1 MEGPVLELHAVH
13 KGYPSPSGG
22 PRIRVLKGITLAVQ
36 PRETMAIVGPSGSGK
51 STLLAL
57 MGGLD
62 VPDSGEIVFNGRPV
76 SSMGERERAQMRSRS
91 VGFVFQL
98 HYLLPQCTV
107 WENILVPTLA
117 CGRGSRVSGPVGDPP
132 AEDAAHRARRLIDRV
147 GLARVSAHKPSQLSG
162 GECLR
167 AALARALI
175 NRPAVLLADE
185 PTGSLDE
192 GTAGEIVQLLVDV
205 NGEEGTSLVVVT
217 HSPALASRMRRR
229 WVLRGG
235 VLTE

>member
-1 MEGPVLELHAVH
+1 MTPEKSGVDPVLELRAVH

-22 PRIRVLKGITLAVQ
+22 PAIRVLKGVGLMVHPRETLAV
-36 PRETMAIVGPSGSGK
+36 VGPSGSGK

-62 VPDSGEIVFNGRPV
+62 VPDSGAVIFSGCTV
-76 SSMGERERAQMRSRS
+76 SSMSERERARMRNRGI
-91 VGFVFQL
+91 GFVFQL
-98 HYLLPQCTV
+98 HHLLPQCSV
-107 WENILVPTLA
+107 WENVLVPTLA
-117 CGRGSRVSGPVGDPP
+117 FRAGAAVCEEDPASR
-132 AEDAAHRARRLIDRV
+132 AHRLIDRV
-147 GLARVSAHKPSQLSG
+147 GLTGVSAHRPSQLSG

-175 NRPAVLLADE
+175 NRPAILLADE

-192 GTAGEIVQLLVDV
+192 GTAGEIMQLLADV

-217 HSPALASRMRRR
+217 HSSILAARMQTRYVLHDG
-229 WVLRGG
+229 VLRG
-235 VLTE
+235 